1 MSQQLTIAGLYNNK
15 FAERWLAWIRDI
27 TGLRQESTAAA
38 AAAAAAAAIATILF
52 TTITWKH
59 FSSSRKL
66 TPFQG
71 IPTPKGARPFV
82 GIW

>member
-27 TGLRQESTAAA
+27 TGLRQESTV

-52 TTITWKH
+52 TTTITWKH
-59 FSSSRKL
+59 FSSSGQH

-82 GIW
+82 GIY